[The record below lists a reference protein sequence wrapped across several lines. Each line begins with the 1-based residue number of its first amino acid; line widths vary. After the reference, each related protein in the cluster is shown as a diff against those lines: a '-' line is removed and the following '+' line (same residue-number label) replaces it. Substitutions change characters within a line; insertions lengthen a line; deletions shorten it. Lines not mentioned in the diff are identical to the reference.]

1 MPACHVAPMVSAE
14 PPAPGVPQPASVRQA
29 KDLDARVFLI
39 GDAGV
44 PLEKDP
50 VLAALKK
57 DVEVDSAKAVVVYL
71 GDNVYPR
78 GLPPEGAL
86 GRKDAQRRL
95 DAQVDAAR
103 AAGSLVLF
111 IPGNHDW
118 DKQAA
123 GGWDAIKRQG
133 EYLAAKGGAEMEPRE
148 GCPGPVVRDVHD
160 RVRLVLLDTQWW
172 LHAGPK
178 PGKESTCPQKTEK
191 EVADALADAIKDAG
205 DRRVIVAGHHP
216 LATGGAHGGYFSW
229 QDHIFPLRAAKSWLW
244 IPLPVI
250 GSLYPGARR
259 AGASAQDLG
268 SPQNRKMREAL
279 AGVFEKNPPLA
290 YASGHEHNLQVLKAP
305 NPKVLL
311 ISGAGAYG
319 HVTQT
324 SATASTLFA
333 RAASGYMRLDVEKSG
348 RVRLAVVTVAADG
361 KATESLA
368 LDLTSEAK
376 PTATGGE
383 PGPAA
388 AGSEAAPVPSP

>member
-1 MPACHVAPMVSAE
+1 
-14 PPAPGVPQPASVRQA
+14 
-29 KDLDARVFLI
+29 
-39 GDAGV
+39 
-44 PLEKDP
+44 
-50 VLAALKK
+50 
-57 DVEVDSAKAVVVYL
+57 
-71 GDNVYPR
+71 
-78 GLPPEGAL
+78 
-86 GRKDAQRRL
+86 
-95 DAQVDAAR
+95 
-103 AAGSLVLF
+103 
-111 IPGNHDW
+111 
-118 DKQAA
+118 
-123 GGWDAIKRQG
+123 
-133 EYLAAKGGAEMEPRE
+133 MEPRE
-148 GCPGPVVRDVHD
+148 GCPGPTCATSTGGPRLGCSTRSGGAARREAD
-160 RVRLVLLDTQWW
+160 RPRLGRPRHSEAEGDPRRARATPF
-172 LHAGPK
+172 AG
-178 PGKESTCPQKTEK
+178 GGQ
-191 EVADALADAIKDAG
+191 
-205 DRRVIVAGHHP
+205 RRVVVVAAP
-216 LATGGAHGGYFSW
+216 PARSSVASTAATSRRRTTSSRCGRRS
-229 QDHIFPLRAAKSWLW
+229 PRLW
-244 IPLPVI
+244 IPAP
-250 GSLYPGARR
+250 GSATAYPFARR

-388 AGSEAAPVPSP
+388 AGLGSGPRSVSVARSQAAAPRGGPRTSGLRRPGPRPRPRSRRRRGPRVRRPAAAAPSRAARRSAVSRLSIA